1 MKNSSLKTDRIPWVD
16 FLRSI
21 SIFLVV
27 VIHTAGPLAY
37 QWENISR
44 AEWMAGNFY
53 NAFARVSVPL
63 LFMVSG
69 YLLLGKQESIS
80 DFYTKR
86 FRKVFI
92 PFLFWSVFY
101 LVWENGYRD
110 FTFIN
115 TIKAI
120 VYALI
125 ATPASFHMWFL
136 YELLAIYLFVP
147 LIRVFIISAERLH
160 LWYFAGIWF
169 LFGPVLEMIER
180 MLGIQFAIDLGF
192 LTSYIGFFII
202 GYLLGK
208 VDFPSKVVG
217 AAGAVYLLAGVYTMV
232 ATYSLS
238 SQVGDYVQY
247 YYWYTRINIVLMSVS
262 AFVLFKK
269 LGEIIVNEKVN
280 LWFQRFARASFGI
293 YLVHVIVLIY
303 LRRAGISAFSGP
315 AAITVPAVS
324 ILIALISWGIVAFIQ
339 RIPLLRELTPQ

>member
-1 MKNSSLKTDRIPWVD
+1 LNDSPPKPDRIAWVD

-21 SIFLVV
+21 AIFLVI

-37 QWENISR
+37 QWENIPR
-44 AEWMAGNFY
+44 LEWMAGNFY

-86 FRKVFI
+86 FRKVFV

-110 FTFIN
+110 FTFFN
-115 TIKAI
+115 AIKAV
-120 VYALI
+120 VYALVT
-125 ATPASFHMWFL
+125 TPASFHMWFL

-147 LIRVFIISAERLH
+147 LIRVFIASAERIH
-160 LWYFAGIWF
+160 LWYFAAVWF
-169 LFGPVLEMIER
+169 LFGPVLEMTER

-202 GYLLGK
+202 GYLLGQI
-208 VDFPSKVVG
+208 DFPARALAV
-217 AAGAVYLLAGVYTMV
+217 AAAVYILAGIYTML
-232 ATYSLS
+232 ATYSLT
-238 SQVGDYVQY
+238 SQAGDYVQY

-262 AFVLFKK
+262 AFVLLKK
-269 LGEIIVNEKVN
+269 LGEKVTHANIN
-280 LWFQRFARASFGI
+280 LWFARFAQASFGI
-293 YLVHVIVLIY
+293 YLIHVIVLVY

-324 ILIALISWGIVAFIQ
+324 LLIAVISWGLVAVIQ
-339 RIPLLRELTPQ
+339 RIPVLRELAPR